1 MSEATQEGSLLEN
14 GVFWTATIT
23 AIVGCLLKTMSMMY
37 KSKCRK
43 VKICCIT
50 VIRDVEQEANIDRIP
65 TTTQPTE
72 ANI

>member
-1 MSEATQEGSLLEN
+1 MSEATQESSLVNN

-23 AIVGCLLKTMSMMY
+23 ALIGCLLKTMSMMY
-37 KSKCRK
+37 KSKCRT
-43 VKICCIT
+43 VKFCCIT
-50 VIRDVEQEANIDRIP
+50 IIRDIESEATIDRT